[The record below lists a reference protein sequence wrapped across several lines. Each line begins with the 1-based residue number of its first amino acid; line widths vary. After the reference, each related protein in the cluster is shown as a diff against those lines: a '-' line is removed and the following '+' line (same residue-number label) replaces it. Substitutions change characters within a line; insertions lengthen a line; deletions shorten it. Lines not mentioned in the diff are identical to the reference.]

1 MTTDL
6 IRFAAAGQTF
16 GVDMRHVVGVERADR
31 LQPAPP
37 DAPPTVI
44 GLLPRRD
51 ECPVVR
57 LADRLG
63 LPSVQRNDAERV
75 LILEVA
81 AGRFGLLVDRVVP
94 VYRADRDQLQ
104 PLPSTTGPLAASLC
118 DGVFLLDG
126 QAVLVLNATAL
137 HPDAINAEAPFEEP
151 TESLAHNPERSTR
164 LVVLGLPAARTN
176 RPIGFGL
183 PGNQVIEVTE
193 APTATAVPGTP
204 RWAGGLFP
212 WRGRAIPLLDLAAWV
227 GLSPQSVSHRRVVIA
242 RTSQRGQR
250 VGLLAGE
257 VVRVLNL
264 PIVHIP
270 SRRELGLDRTRVK
283 GVFELPG
290 VTMILPQLS

>member
-16 GVDMRHVVGVERADR
+16 GVDMRQVVGVERADR

-37 DAPPTVI
+37 NAPPTVA
-44 GLLPRRD
+44 GLLPRRG
-51 ECPVVR
+51 ECPVAR

-63 LPSVQRNDAERV
+63 LPATASKDTARV

-81 AGRFGLLVDRVVP
+81 AGRFGLLVDRVFP
-94 VYRADRDQLQ
+94 VYRADRNQLQ

-126 QAVLVLNATAL
+126 QAVLMLNAAAL
-137 HPDAINAEAPFEEP
+137 HPDAINSEAPFEESV
-151 TESLAHNPERSTR
+151 ESLSQNPERSTR

-183 PGNQVIEVTE
+183 PGNQVVEVAE
-193 APTATAVPGTP
+193 APAVTTVPGTP

-227 GLSPQSVSHRRVVIA
+227 GLSPHSVSHRRVVIA
-242 RTSQRGQR
+242 RTSQPGQR

-270 SRRELGLDRTRVK
+270 SRRELSLDRTRVK

-290 VTMILPQLS
+290 VTMILPVL

>member
-16 GVDMRHVVGVERADR
+16 GVDMRHVVGVDRADR

-37 DAPPTVI
+37 AAPPTVI
-44 GLLPRRD
+44 GLLPRRG

-57 LADRLG
+57 LSDRIG
-63 LPSVQRNDAERV
+63 LPATASKDVARV

-94 VYRADRDQLQ
+94 VSRVDRSQLQ
-104 PLPSTTGPLAASLC
+104 SLPSTTGPLAASLC
-118 DGVFLLDG
+118 DGVLLLDG
-126 QAVLVLNATAL
+126 QAVLVLNAASL
-137 HPDAINAEAPFEEP
+137 HPDAIGSVAPFEEP
-151 TESLAHNPERSTR
+151 TMSLAQNPERSTR

-183 PGNQVIEVTE
+183 PGNQVVEVAE
-193 APTATAVPGTP
+193 APVATLVPGTP

-227 GLSPQSVSHRRVVIA
+227 GLSPHSVSHRRVVIA
-242 RTSQRGQR
+242 KTSQSGKRI
-250 VGLLAGE
+250 GLLAGE

-270 SRRELGLDRTRVK
+270 SRRELSLDRTRVK

-290 VTMILPQLS
+290 VTMILPLLS